1 MKKRKQWSALLLC
14 AVMLFALTVP
24 VLAEADAPLPPQTNG
39 PNVAFGWA
47 ESPGFYKS
55 SFENYGLF
63 NNSENAVFNNT
74 GVFSNNGR
82 VTNSGSFHNTGTLFT
97 TDESWGGAT
106 ATGTGTVSN
115 SIMLTEIGANITDSG
130 VSFYPDYIGVRS
142 NSVSHKLEFI
152 NGSETLFTLTQ
163 DSGYF
168 VLRESENYAKLK
180 SATAIRAAALDLQTN
195 TPLEDVA
202 PITVPFSLSGSSETV
217 TVSAQVT
224 ASDNE
229 PATLL
234 ASLDNFKQTSD
245 LPSLGLVLSAEGN
258 DSRVSYSAWPNND
271 GLYETALYDP
281 ALVSAAKANK
291 LTVTVDFWYAPS
303 TSAKPDQTLSIT
315 DTHYTG
321 STTAVYNGTEEPSQ
335 SETGSNGY
343 AIEFQ
348 ENGPS
353 LGFSLTVPDT
363 PTADSY
369 NVVFSGNG
377 DEYSGKSGIKAG
389 NEANYSIWFNEGYY
403 TNVKV
408 YAHEQDG
415 SSGALLAE
423 IPINLIVQ
431 TDSAVS
437 APESVSVKRET
448 SQNSMGYYT
457 YHVYGDSLNS
467 SYEYLA
473 RIASGNAIFY
483 ANLYA
488 NLTGSWY
495 FNSASYDFIH
505 RDILTSVGICAQTWE
520 KSGDSYIIKRSVPH
534 NVTIDTL
541 SDGGFSLAFDDA
553 ENHLTYTLTAPDA
566 TATTEPYLVEF
577 ISKKGAVF
585 NNSAVPG
592 ISYEFMPIRLGENNT
607 EDAIERAVIT
617 NNGSDDGSGGLQFEP
632 LAEISFPAL
641 SIRQDASLAFPA
653 EKITV
658 THSEIAG
665 GADTFT
671 VHGLTDASYAYQ
683 LKLNFPNGKLTFLP
697 LATDSDSDATFSAR
711 SSLDS
716 AKELQDCTITAY
728 KVSGNAVDGYTV
740 TWTKD
745 LTDIPITHIIYD
757 GDDGKF
763 TRTTTRV
770 KNADG
775 GWTESVTRYQADDV
789 IEYREIVYDANGKII
804 SDSIKDANGI
814 LLNHTVHNSDGNRT
828 ITYYN
833 YNENGSVNRIVEK
846 VYAADGSLLSISV
859 KDGSSKALYRY
870 TPVAENSTLHCFTDD
885 YTLLWLDF
893 KPNDIKTIVID
904 ASVTTINKS
913 AFSACTSLT
922 SVTIPASVTAIGI
935 DAFNNCPLLS
945 TVIYT
950 GTADEWNKIKIASGN
965 NALTDA
971 NIQYADS
978 HSSSG
983 SANTNV
989 AVVLTCSESDKLVD
1003 NKLKLKAHDEVTLMA
1018 KLNDSSIIVNSQ
1030 SWLSNNKDIATVST
1044 DTGTTA
1050 GGEVTAVS
1058 AGNTVIQVTLSTSVG
1073 LISTTCAVEVYE

>member
-1 MKKRKQWSALLLC
+1 MKKRKQWYATLLCALLLC
-14 AVMLFALTVP
+14 SMTTPVMAGS
-24 VLAEADAPLPPQTNG
+24 A
-39 PNVAFGWA
+39 
-47 ESPGFYKS
+47 GFD
-55 SFENYGLF
+55 NYGVF
-63 NNSENAVFNNT
+63 NNSERATFNNQ
-74 GVFSNNGR
+74 GVFSNNGT
-82 VTNSGSFHNTGTLFT
+82 VNNNGSFHNNGALFT
-97 TDESWGGAT
+97 TGDSWHGAT
-106 ATGTGTVSN
+106 AAGTGTVSS
-115 SIMLTEIGANITDSG
+115 SIMLREIGASSSDSG
-130 VSFYPDYIGVRS
+130 IQFYTGYIGVYS
-142 NSVSHKLEFI
+142 NYVSFSDKLEFI

-168 VLRESENYAKLK
+168 VHRESENYEKLK
-180 SATAIRAAALDLQTN
+180 SVTAIRAAAIDLQTN

-224 ASDNE
+224 VSDNE
-229 PATLL
+229 TATLL
-234 ASLDNFKQTSD
+234 ASLDDFKQTSYFPY
-245 LPSLGLVLSAEGN
+245 LNLVLSTEGS
-258 DSRVSYSAWPNND
+258 DSRDFYYSAWPNND
-271 GLYETALYDP
+271 GLYETALYLYDP
-281 ALVSAAKANK
+281 ALVPAAKANK

-315 DTHYTG
+315 YTHYTG
-321 STTAVYNGTEEPSQ
+321 STTAVYNGAEEPSL

-348 ENGPS
+348 ENGPG

-363 PTADSY
+363 ATADSY

-789 IEYREIVYDANGKII
+789 IEYCEIVYDANGKII

-913 AFSACTSLT
+913 AFSACTNLT
-922 SVTIPASVTAIGI
+922 SVTIPASVTTIGRS
-935 DAFNNCPLLS
+935 AFNNCTSLF

-950 GTADEWNKIKIASGN
+950 GTAKEWEQVMIGEGN

>member
-1 MKKRKQWSALLLC
+1 MKKRKQWYATLLCALLLC
-14 AVMLFALTVP
+14 SLTMPVMAGS
-24 VLAEADAPLPPQTNG
+24 A
-39 PNVAFGWA
+39 
-47 ESPGFYKS
+47 GFD
-55 SFENYGLF
+55 NYGVL
-63 NNSENAVFNNT
+63 NNSERATFNNQ
-74 GVFSNNGR
+74 GVFSNNGT
-82 VTNSGSFHNTGTLFT
+82 VNNNGSFHNNGALFT
-97 TDESWGGAT
+97 TGDSWHGAT
-106 ATGTGTVSN
+106 AAGTGTVSS
-115 SIMLTEIGANITDSG
+115 SIMLREIGASSSDSG
-130 VSFYPDYIGVRS
+130 ISFYAGYIGVYS
-142 NSVSHKLEFI
+142 NSVSYSYKLEFI

-163 DSGYF
+163 DSGRF
-168 VLRESENYAKLK
+168 VHRESENYEKLK
-180 SATAIRAAALDLQTN
+180 SVTAIRAAAIDLQTN
-195 TPLEDVA
+195 TPLENVA

-229 PATLL
+229 TVTLL
-234 ASLDNFKQTSD
+234 ASLDNFKQTSY
-245 LPSLGLVLSAEGN
+245 LPYWGLVLSTEGS
-258 DSRVSYSAWPNND
+258 DSRDFYYSAWPNNN

-291 LTVTVDFWYAPS
+291 LTVTADFWYAPS

-348 ENGPS
+348 ENGPG

-363 PTADSY
+363 ATADSY

-377 DEYSGKSGIKAG
+377 DAYSGKSGIKAG

-408 YAHEQDG
+408 YAHEQDD

-437 APESVSVKRET
+437 APESVSVKREA

-457 YHVYGDSLNS
+457 YHVYRDSLNS

-483 ANLYA
+483 ANL
-488 NLTGSWY
+488 TGSWY
-495 FNSASYDFIH
+495 FNSASYDFIY

-534 NVTIDTL
+534 DVTIDTL
-541 SDGGFSLAFDDA
+541 SDGGFSLAFDVNA
-553 ENHLTYTLTAPDA
+553 ANHLTYTLTAPDA

-592 ISYEFMPIRLGENNT
+592 ISYEFMPIGLGEYNT
-607 EDAIERAVIT
+607 EDTIERAVIT
-617 NNGSDDGSGGLQFEP
+617 DNGSDDGSGNLQFEP

-641 SIRQDASLAFPA
+641 SIRLDASLDFPA
-653 EKITV
+653 KNVSV
-658 THSEIAG
+658 THSEAAG

-671 VHGLTDASYAYQ
+671 VNGLTDASYAYL
-683 LKLNFPNGKLTFLP
+683 LKFNLYNDGPLSLALTTDPENSSAHSANLFLDG
-697 LATDSDSDATFSAR
+697 AG
-711 SSLDS
+711 
-716 AKELQDCTITAY
+716 ELQDCTISAY

-740 TWTKD
+740 TWAQD
-745 LTDIPITHIIYD
+745 LTDIPITHIIFYD
-757 GDDGKF
+757 GDDGEF
-763 TRTTTRV
+763 TRTTPRV

-775 GWTESVTRYQADDV
+775 GWTESVTRYKANVV

-804 SDSIKDANGI
+804 SDSI
-814 LLNHTVHNSDGNRT
+814 HNSDGNRT
-828 ITYYN
+828 ITYYY
-833 YNENGSVNRIVEK
+833 YNENGSVNRIVEE
-846 VYAADGSLLSISV
+846 VYAADESLLSISV
-859 KDGSSKALYRY
+859 KDGSSNALYRY
-870 TPVAENSTLHCFTDD
+870 TPDPENTALQCYTND
-885 YTLLWLDF
+885 YSLLWLDF
-893 KPNDIKTIVID
+893 KQNDIKTIVID
-904 ASVTTINKS
+904 DGVTSINES
-913 AFSACTSLT
+913 AFSDCTSLT
-922 SVTIPASVTAIGI
+922 SVTIPASVTTIGI
-935 DAFNNCPLLS
+935 NAFGNCTSLS

-950 GTADEWNKIKIASGN
+950 GTAEQWNKITIASGN
-965 NALTDA
+965 DALA
-971 NIQYADS
+971 RAKIQYAES

-989 AVVLTCSESDKLVD
+989 AVVLTCSEPDKLVD
-1003 NKLKLKAHDEVTLMA
+1003 NKLTLKARDKVTLA
-1018 KLNDSSIIVNSQ
+1018 AQTTDSNVTVLSRTWQ
-1030 SWLSNNKDIATVST
+1030 SNNNAIATVST

-1058 AGNTVIQVTLSTSVG
+1058 AGNTVIQVTLSTSDG
-1073 LISTTCAVEVYE
+1073 TISATCTVEVSA